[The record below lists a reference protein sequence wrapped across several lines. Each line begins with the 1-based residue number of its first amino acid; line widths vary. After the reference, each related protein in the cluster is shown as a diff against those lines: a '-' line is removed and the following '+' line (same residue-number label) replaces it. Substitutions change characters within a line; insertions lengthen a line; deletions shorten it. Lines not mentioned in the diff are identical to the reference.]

1 MDTAVALKLHDDL
14 LAAQPEGARHDS
26 DICPL
31 CVEKASQATAS
42 DPSRFGGPDVSKSS
56 TQSTEGGDNPTMS
69 DISQEAHN
77 ALLKQAVAD
86 AVAEATKT
94 TESALATKTGEAADA
109 AKRIEELETEL
120 ASVKEDN
127 ERLNKDLDAAQVKL
141 TSATDKV
148 TELEAAAKDA
158 AEKAALAEVAS
169 KRTEQVKNL
178 KLFPDEYV
186 SEKASKWASL
196 TDEAWGEQIEEWK
209 QLKPAST
216 TGEVSDAASAMTGT
230 SEGLTKETA
239 QDTAAAGDG
248 ATTTPKRRA
257 VLGLA

>member
-86 AVAEATKT
+86 AVAEATKA

-109 AKRIEELETEL
+109 AKRIEELVV
-120 ASVKEDN
+120 VKAPEGEQRVVRFGAWVRLEDEN
-127 ERLNKDLDAAQVKL
+127 GG
-141 TSATDKV
+141 
-148 TELEAAAKDA
+148 
-158 AEKAALAEVAS
+158 EV
-169 KRTEQVKNL
+169 EYQIVG
-178 KLFPDEYV
+178 PDEFDLAHGKISIDAPV
-186 SEKASKWASL
+186 ARALIGKQEG
-196 TDEAWGEQIEEWK
+196 DEVLVRRPKGEIVY
-209 QLKPAST
+209 T
-216 TGEVSDAASAMTGT
+216 V
-230 SEGLTKETA
+230 TA
-239 QDTAAAGDG
+239 I
-248 ATTTPKRRA
+248 RYR
-257 VLGLA
+257 